1 MFIMEM
7 PFFVFGLGAH
17 STLYAVCA
25 YISFGCVRTTRDTL
39 IYQDC
44 VYIHMKTKWT
54 VSLDSDLSD
63 AADMLVAS
71 RRFATRTHLVEV
83 AVLKLL
89 EVEGASKG
97 SYGGTKI

>member
-25 YISFGCVRTTRDTL
+25 YISFGRVRATKDTL
-39 IYQDC
+39 IYQEC

-63 AADMLVAS
+63 ALDMLVAS

-89 EVEGASKG
+89 EVEGASK
-97 SYGGTKI
+97 K

>member
-1 MFIMEM
+1 MRIYIFRVDPGGFAHIYR
-7 PFFVFGLGAH
+7 LGV
-17 STLYAVCA
+17 S
-25 YISFGCVRTTRDTL
+25 GPRRDTL

-89 EVEGASKG
+89 EVEGASK
-97 SYGGTKI
+97 K